1 MQDKNNALNYVRFN
15 VIAPPTVFTNSY
27 YSIPV
32 VYATGAGSGT
42 TDLGDLAIFMSIF
55 DNSSLVDSRLS
66 AVETKTQGQT
76 ATSSLTT
83 FIHPISMNSNK
94 ITNLASASNATDAVN
109 KFYVDEAI
117 SNYLLID
124 DAISTYLNKTD
135 AGTTYLALSGGTIT
149 GNLYS
154 TCTDATTINYKLP
167 TYGVLN
173 QVLTSS
179 GNGLLK
185 WTTPLSSVSNGGTGT
200 SLLTSTTNTLRG
212 LVAGNAMAIN
222 ASLSD
227 ITITNNSPASTISL
241 TNASVGGNSIL
252 SSSINPTFSTKGLIA
267 GTGMTITSNSTDLT
281 LNGPDISTQGL

>member
-1 MQDKNNALNYVRFN
+1 MSWNLSRTLNQLEYELNEKTQYIASDDNGTIFEKNVSADKFIINGQSGQPGYLLSDGSIVATSQAGQPNIYLYNNNTNNSSIEPIPGAGQIRTNNLDNQLTTIIYINHLTSDNIDIDIFLSQISILSVIYMQDKNNALNYVRFN

-42 TDLGDLAIFMSIF
+42 TDLGDTAIFMSIF

-83 FIHPISMNSNK
+83 FIHPMSMNSNK

-109 KFYVDEAI
+109 KFYVDESI

-124 DAISTYLNKTD
+124 DAVS
-135 AGTTYLALSGGTIT
+135 TYLALSGGTIT

-154 TCTDATTINYKLP
+154 TCTDATTINYK
-167 TYGVLN
+167 
-173 QVLTSS
+173 
-179 GNGLLK
+179 
-185 WTTPLSSVSNGGTGT
+185 
-200 SLLTSTTNTLRG
+200 
-212 LVAGNAMAIN
+212 
-222 ASLSD
+222 
-227 ITITNNSPASTISL
+227 
-241 TNASVGGNSIL
+241 
-252 SSSINPTFSTKGLIA
+252 
-267 GTGMTITSNSTDLT
+267 
-281 LNGPDISTQGL
+281 

>member
-1 MQDKNNALNYVRFN
+1 MSWNLSRTLNQLEYELNEKTQYVASDDNGTIFEKNITADKFIINGQSGQPGYLLSDGSIVATSQAGQPNIYLYNNNNSSIGPIPGAGQIRTNNLDNQLTTIIYINHLTSDNIDIDIFLSQISILSVIYMQDENNALNYVRFN

-32 VYATGAGSGT
+32 VYATGAGTGT

-109 KFYVDEAI
+109 KFYVDEALGD
-117 SNYLLID
+117 YLLID
-124 DAISTYLNKTD
+124 DAVSTYLNKTD

-149 GNLYS
+149 G
-154 TCTDATTINYKLP
+154 
-167 TYGVLN
+167 
-173 QVLTSS
+173 
-179 GNGLLK
+179 
-185 WTTPLSSVSNGGTGT
+185 
-200 SLLTSTTNTLRG
+200 
-212 LVAGNAMAIN
+212 
-222 ASLSD
+222 
-227 ITITNNSPASTISL
+227 SP
-241 TNASVGGNSIL
+241 
-252 SSSINPTFSTKGLIA
+252 F
-267 GTGMTITSNSTDLT
+267 
-281 LNGPDISTQGL
+281 